1 MIISE
6 LKACYPNKL
15 LLLRLYGIA
24 TLLYVPD
31 TCSIQV
37 SLLSP
42 VRAREVLEFE
52 ADEYLAEVLSYL
64 LDFSSISY
72 ESARV
77 RGCVVTD

>member
-1 MIISE
+1 MIIQDQTN
-6 LKACYPNKL
+6 CYPNKL

-77 RGCVVTD
+77 RDCVVTD